1 MNDPGVFDPLLI
13 SNGLN
18 TEISFGELR
27 ILSPNFGL
35 GMAVLMSFLFGLIFF
50 FLMVA
55 GLYYF

>member
-35 GMAVLMSFLFGLIFF
+35 GMAVLMSFLFGLNFLFF
-50 FLMVA
+50 
-55 GLYYF
+55 